1 MQGVF
6 SRILND
12 DVYHADERVAMKSK
26 RVACKLINM
35 QRYNQQFT
43 GKFHT
48 FSQLATY
55 VATHAFYLSYE
66 DADESLGTSDEK
78 IQSSQNITE
87 DNRTKISIDIHIL
100 IYSLDL

>member
-1 MQGVF
+1 MSIATSNSNYKTIHTSQEVF
-6 SRILND
+6 SHILND
-12 DVYHADERVAMKSK
+12 DVYHADERVAMKNK

-55 VATHAFYLSYE
+55 VATHA
-66 DADESLGTSDEK
+66 
-78 IQSSQNITE
+78 
-87 DNRTKISIDIHIL
+87 
-100 IYSLDL
+100 